1 MLNIYLMILSPGTYQ
16 GHNQLTLTLA
26 SLPNRR
32 EKKVMDSLKGDI
44 VLHQLPHPFWRVI
57 SKLRDTC

>member
-32 EKKVMDSLKGDI
+32 EKKMMDSLKGDMSYI
-44 VLHQLPHPFWRVI
+44 NFRTL
-57 SKLRDTC
+57 SGG